1 MVRKWSIVRC
11 QLQQSINLILCLSLH
26 EFTRLLKGAPI
37 SLPSCGSSTRCAVPF
52 VEFFHVERK
61 NSISA
66 IPVDKRSYIGG
77 SRPPTKFCV
86 CIPSI
91 QFDKPFGIGIRRT
104 PTELLPD
111 IPSRSLYTFSFIILM
126 FKCQRSRNSEKSP
139 EG

>member
-1 MVRKWSIVRC
+1 M
-11 QLQQSINLILCLSLH
+11 
-26 EFTRLLKGAPI
+26 
-37 SLPSCGSSTRCAVPF
+37 RCAPF

-77 SRPPTKFCV
+77 SLVPNKVLCV

-104 PTELLPD
+104 PTELQPF
-111 IPSRSLYTFSFIILM
+111 LYRFLTHSFSFIILM
-126 FKCQRSRNSEKSP
+126 LICDAAAGGKT
-139 EG
+139 